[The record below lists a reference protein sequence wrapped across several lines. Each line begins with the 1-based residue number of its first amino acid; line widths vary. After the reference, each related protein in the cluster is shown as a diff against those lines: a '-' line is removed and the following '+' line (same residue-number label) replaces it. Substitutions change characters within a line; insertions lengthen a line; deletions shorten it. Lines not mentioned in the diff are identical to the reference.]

1 MKTAVIDVGGGL
13 RGIYAVG
20 VLDDCMEKG
29 ITFDVGI
36 GVSAGSANLASFFA
50 GQKGRNYTFY
60 MEYAA
65 RKEYMSFHNFMRK
78 KNYVNLDYVYGTLSN
93 SDGEYPLDYAALK
106 ANPAEFLVVATNAV
120 TGDVRYFDKGDM
132 AQDNYD
138 ILKASS
144 AMPYLCRPYN
154 IGGVPYY
161 DGELGDP
168 VPVEKAIQMGCD
180 KIVLIL
186 SEPRDVPRRQG
197 KDAKLASE
205 LRREFP
211 RAADEVEHR
220 AEMFNRGVKLA
231 ETYESRGKV
240 LIIAPDDTC
249 GIDTIRHDADAMEKL
264 YLKGRSDGKL
274 ISDYLK

>member
-20 VLDDCMEKG
+20 VLDFCMENG

-50 GQKGRNYTFY
+50 GQKGRNYKFY
-60 MEYAA
+60 LEYAA

-78 KNYVNLDYVYGTLSN
+78 KNYVDLDYVYGTLSN

-106 ANPAEFLVVATNAV
+106 ANPARFIVVATNAV
-120 TGDVRYFDKGDM
+120 TGGVKYFDKNDM

-144 AMPYLCRPYN
+144 AMPYLCRPYS

-180 KIVLIL
+180 KIILIL
-186 SEPRDVPRRQG
+186 SEPKDVPRSRG

-205 LRREFP
+205 IRKEFP
-211 RAADEVEHR
+211 HAADEVERR
-220 AEMFNRGVKLA
+220 AEMFNSGVELA
-231 ETYESRGKV
+231 KKCESTGKV

-249 GIDTIRHDADAMEKL
+249 GIDTIRHDAEAMKKL
-264 YLKGRSDGKL
+264 YEKGFGDGKR

>member
-20 VLDDCMEKG
+20 VLDYCMQNG

-50 GQKGRNYTFY
+50 GQKGRNYKFY

-65 RKEYMSFHNFMRK
+65 REEYMSFHNFMRK
-78 KNYVNLDYVYGTLSN
+78 KNYVDLDYVYGTLSN

-106 ANPAEFLVVATNAV
+106 ANPAEFIVVAANAA
-120 TGDVRYFDKGDM
+120 TGEAKYFGKSDM

-168 VPVEKAIQMGCD
+168 VPVGKAIGMGCD
-180 KIVLIL
+180 KIILIL
-186 SEPRDVPRRQG
+186 SEPKNVLRSQG
-197 KDAKLASE
+197 KDIKLAADI
-205 LRREFP
+205 RREFP
-211 RAADEVEHR
+211 RAADKVERR
-220 AEMFNRGVKLA
+220 AEMFNSGVELA
-231 ETYESRGKV
+231 KKYESEGKV

-249 GIDTIRHDADAMEKL
+249 GMDTIRHDAEGMQKL
-264 YLKGRSDGKL
+264 YEKGLVDGKR